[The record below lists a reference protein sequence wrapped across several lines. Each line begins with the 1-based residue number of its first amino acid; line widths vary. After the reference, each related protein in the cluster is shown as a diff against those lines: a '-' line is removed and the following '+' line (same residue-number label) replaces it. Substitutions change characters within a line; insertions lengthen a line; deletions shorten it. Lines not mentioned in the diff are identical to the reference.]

1 DAQEKRQPWL
11 PFG

>member
-1 DAQEKRQPWL
+1 QPWL

>member
-1 DAQEKRQPWL
+1 SEEEKRQPWL

>member
-11 PFG
+11 PFV